1 MYAPKIVRL
10 GVALSFLMAPWST
23 PVWAATATASAT
35 VSATLASRASLTL
48 TRGSSSVTRGSA
60 ATVVFDKPDD
70 QDVTGGSG
78 AFMYAPYRSEASVG
92 TGKNWH
98 EASIVA
104 NGSTTTLSASVTGT
118 AGSILLSDIMDVFVG
133 GFFESGAAVE
143 ITGTKTPPDKWDR
156 LDGYTKTVP
165 QPFIGIVPF
174 NYRLR
179 IGKVGAGTYTGT
191 VTFTLTS
198 T

>member
-78 AFMYAPYRSEASVG
+78 AFMYAPYRSESSVG

-98 EASIVA
+98 SASIVA
-104 NGSTTTLSASVTGT
+104 NGTSMTLSATVSGT
-118 AGSILLSDIMDVFVG
+118 AGSTPLSSIMDVFVG
-133 GFFESGAAVE
+133 GFFESGATSE
-143 ITGTKTPPDKWDR
+143 IAGTKSADWQPLNT
-156 LDGYTKTVP
+156 YSKTLS
-165 QPFIGIVPF
+165 QPFIGTVSF

-179 IGKVGAGTYTGT
+179 IGTISAGTYAGT
-191 VTFTLTS
+191 VTYTLTS